1 MRICLRVVLSIVV
14 WAGTTAAYAGERVR
28 SEFFPQR
35 HLALAGQWANPHF
48 SGDIDADSRVVAAYS
63 EVELRLFIPPAFTS
77 SPQPVQIFMV
87 IPAQI
92 PGLDGGGGLEMSWT
106 TRGRLLNGTGRPGDR
121 VPIFEGLV
129 SEPVLADFLNLTIS
143 IDARRMLGALRID
156 PFFEIERR

>member
-1 MRICLRVVLSIVV
+1 MRICLRAVLLVIIC
-14 WAGTTAAYAGERVR
+14 ADATLALAGERLR

-35 HLALAGQWANPHF
+35 HLALAGQWANPRF
-48 SGDIDADSRVVAAYS
+48 SGDIDADSRVVAGYS
-63 EVELRLFIPPAFTS
+63 DVELRLFIPPAFTS
-77 SPQPVQIFMV
+77 PPQQAQIFMV

-106 TRGRLLNGTGRPGDR
+106 TRGRFLNGTARPGDR

-129 SEPVLADFLNLTIS
+129 SEPVLTDFLNLTIS

-156 PFFEIERR
+156 PLFEIERR